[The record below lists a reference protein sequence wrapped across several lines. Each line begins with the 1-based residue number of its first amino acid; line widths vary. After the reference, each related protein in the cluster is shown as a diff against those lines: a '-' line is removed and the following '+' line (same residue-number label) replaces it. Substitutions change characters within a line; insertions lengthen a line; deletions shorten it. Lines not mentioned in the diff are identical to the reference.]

1 MDFNPALLEAFELSL
16 GLFYRTS
23 MKSETISMF
32 PHTMAFFLE
41 LTWVHLRQ
49 GLRGFFQGSRSGD
62 QLPGAFALQDTSHQA
77 FLTGGGQQ
85 SSVQIPELA
94 FAVVVGAGQ
103 TWHIIAV
110 KQAGCVSAGSFC
122 DHLVE
127 GLQAQI
133 VLALDFHLCQIS
145 RQLLLHLS
153 TQTSGLSLGVEQ
165 VCDAFQPI
173 GSLTQVVIVRLGR
186 LQGIVQSLMQLR
198 QAWVWVLRH
207 QTLQTILHFL

>member
-1 MDFNPALLEAFELSL
+1 
-16 GLFYRTS
+16 

-41 LTWVHLRQ
+41 LTWIHLRQ

-110 KQAGCVSAGSFC
+110 KQAASPW
-122 DHLVE
+122 D
-127 GLQAQI
+127 GLLWLLRGVPGNGHPAHQP
-133 VLALDFHLCQIS
+133 LLHLCQIS
-145 RQLLLHLS
+145 R
-153 TQTSGLSLGVEQ
+153 
-165 VCDAFQPI
+165 
-173 GSLTQVVIVRLGR
+173 
-186 LQGIVQSLMQLR
+186 
-198 QAWVWVLRH
+198 
-207 QTLQTILHFL
+207 